1 METKYKN
8 ISVHGFDFDIKTNDD
23 NSDDTNTVVL
33 NVKAGQHGKNDLS
46 YFILGVPSNSKDKLN
61 ETEVLSFEKKKDD
74 KDFTKG
80 SFYKVLRADKDDIPL
95 IGLRIDEKIP
105 KNSNS
110 LYQYKLRLSNHLDFF
125 AIGVKADENIY
136 IMEVEKA
143 MDNQEL
149 IVTAAKEEEPKE
161 MEKEKI
167 ENALEENKHRK
178 RPEKAIC
185 LPACEDFCLYF
196 VIPECY
202 SLCSLD
208 DAKISVFKKCLFI
221 EEEPLRKH
229 VKVCTPCGDVFSKCT
244 IHKAILNGSV
254 KINASL
260 KVKNNEACDE
270 YAEVCADEC
279 FCIDEII
286 GYFSRPK
293 KISLDKI
300 SICPDYDSL
309 DITVLNECN
318 GKTAIRL
325 DGKLIISLKKC
336 D

>member
-1 METKYKN
+1 LETTYN
-8 ISVHGFDFDIKTNDD
+8 TISVHGFDFDIKTKDEKD
-23 NSDDTNTVVL
+23 GVDTVFLSVNP
-33 NVKAGQHGKNDLS
+33 AGHSKNDLS
-46 YFILGVPSNSKDKLN
+46 YFILGVPTDSKDSLKS
-61 ETEVLSFEKKKDD
+61 TEVLSFEKKKDAGE
-74 KDFTKG
+74 FTKG

-105 KNSNS
+105 KNSS
-110 LYQYKLRLSNHLDFF
+110 SFYQYKLKLSNHLDFF

-136 IMEVEKA
+136 IMEVEKV
-143 MDNQEL
+143 MDREEMVE
-149 IVTAAKEEEPKE
+149 VTTENGPVITIEKEEIEE
-161 MEKEKI
+161 AIEK
-167 ENALEENKHRK
+167 NEERGK
-178 RPEKAIC
+178 PTKAIC

-221 EEEPLRKH
+221 EEEPQRKH

-260 KVKNNEACDE
+260 KIKNDEACDE
-270 YAEVCADEC
+270 FAEICAEES
-279 FCIDEII
+279 FCIDEVI

-309 DITVLNECN
+309 DVTVLNCCN

-325 DGKLIISLKKC
+325 DGKLIISLKKR

>member
-8 ISVHGFDFDIKTNDD
+8 ISVHGFDFDIRTNDD
-23 NSDDTNTVVL
+23 EKNNTVTL
-33 NVKAGQHGKNDLS
+33 NVKAGEHGKNDLS
-46 YFILGVPSNSKDKLN
+46 YFILGVPSNKKDQLN
-61 ETEVLSFEKKKDD
+61 DTEVLSFEKKRDD
-74 KDFTKG
+74 KNFTKG
-80 SFYKVLRADKDDIPL
+80 SYYKVLKADKDDIPL

-143 MDNQEL
+143 MDNQDL
-149 IVTAAKEEEPKE
+149 IVTAANEKVKEMDKKDIETALEKEE
-161 MEKEKI
+161 
-167 ENALEENKHRK
+167 HRGK
-178 RPEKAIC
+178 PDKAIC
-185 LPACEDFCLYF
+185 LPACESFCLYF
-196 VIPECY
+196 IIPECY

-208 DAKISVFKKCLFI
+208 NAKISIFKKCLFI
-221 EEEPLRKH
+221 EEEHQRKH
-229 VKVCTPCGDVFSKCT
+229 VKVCTPCGEVFSKCT
-244 IHKAILNGSV
+244 IFKAILNGSV

-260 KVKNNEACDE
+260 KIKNDEACE
-270 YAEVCADEC
+270 EFAEVCAEES
-279 FCIDEII
+279 FCIDEVI
-286 GYFSRPK
+286 GYFSRAK

-300 SICPDYDSL
+300 LVCADNDSL

-325 DGKLIISLKKC
+325 DGKLIISLKKH